1 MKDTLRK
8 GFLIGFGITAL
19 AAEKME
25 KEVKK
30 FLKEQEISRPE
41 AQAAAQEFLKDVQK
55 RQQKVMRTLQ
65 QEMQAAEAALKKQA
79 EKSRASA
86 KRKTAKKAARTKKR
100 A

>member
-30 FLKEQEISRPE
+30 LLKDAEMTRPE
-41 AQAAAQEFLKDVQK
+41 AEAAARDFLKDVKK
-55 RQQKVMRTLQ
+55 RQQKVMKTLQ
-65 QEMQAAEAALKKQA
+65 KEMKEAEASLRKQAA
-79 EKSRASA
+79 KSKSSA
-86 KRKTAKKAARTKKR
+86 KRKTVKKSARKKAGK
-100 A
+100 